1 MGILDRRKQQGENIR
16 NEQDELDVQRRTL
29 GGMTYSH
36 KSLVGNPQG
45 EGEEPQEIPML
56 RLGNNTKVD
65 IKSNKLLRFRDG
77 FSVEVQHISGCHKR

>member
-1 MGILDRRKQQGENIR
+1 MLDRRKQQGENIR

-45 EGEEPQEIPML
+45 EGEPQEIPTL

-65 IKSNKLLRFRDG
+65 IKSNKLLGFRDG
-77 FSVEVQHISGCHKR
+77 FNVEVEWISGCHKR